1 MSVAPTAVK
10 AANGAV
16 EDDLATVIQE
26 YIALKNQIKEAR
38 SAMKVMSTISSGL
51 LERIGQ
57 EMKRRGKTR
66 LEVQSTGD
74 LIVEQSRRVTRK
86 PKVKDMPA
94 IYRDVLGVDQA
105 EKLEAH
111 IQSLVRQEIVVS
123 VTHRKLRSL
132 NESDGD
138 DDIDDDEA

>member
-1 MSVAPTAVK
+1 MASSSSATAT
-10 AANGAV
+10 
-16 EDDLATVIQE
+16 EDDLGTVIQE

-38 SAMKVMSTISSGL
+38 AAMKVMCTISSGL
-51 LERIGQ
+51 IERIGQ

-123 VTHRKLRSL
+123 VTHRKLRSQ
-132 NESDGD
+132 NESDAD
-138 DDIDDDEA
+138 DDIDEDDA

>member
-1 MSVAPTAVK
+1 M
-10 AANGAV
+10 
-16 EDDLATVIQE
+16 EDDLGAVIQE

-38 SAMKVMSTISSGL
+38 AAMKVMNTISSGL
-51 LERIGQ
+51 IERIGQ

-123 VTHRKLRSL
+123 VTHRKLRSQ
-132 NESDGD
+132 NDSDAD
-138 DDIDDDEA
+138 DDVDDDDEA

>member
-1 MSVAPTAVK
+1 MAVAPSS
-10 AANGAV
+10 AATGM
-16 EDDLATVIQE
+16 EEDLATVIQE

-38 SAMKVMSTISSGL
+38 VAMKVMCTISSGL
-51 LERIGQ
+51 IERIGQ

-66 LEVQSTGD
+66 LEVHSTGD

-94 IYRDVLGVDQA
+94 IYRDVLGLDQA

-123 VTHRKLRSL
+123 VTHRKLRSQ
-132 NESDGD
+132 NESDDDEDPED
-138 DDIDDDEA
+138 DDA